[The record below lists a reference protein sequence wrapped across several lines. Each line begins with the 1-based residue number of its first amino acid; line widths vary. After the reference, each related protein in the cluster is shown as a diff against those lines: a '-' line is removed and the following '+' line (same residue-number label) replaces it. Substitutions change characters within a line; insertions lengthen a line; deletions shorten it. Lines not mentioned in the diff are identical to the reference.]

1 MKQYKKFIAMLSAVT
16 ICTAAVPGVDS
27 IAAQPEEAAVSA
39 MILNQRN
46 EMCIRDRYLMSRRRI

>member
-27 IAAQPEEAAVSA
+27 IAAQPDEAAVSVL
-39 MILNQRN
+39 ILIRRN
-46 EMCIRDRYLMSRRRI
+46 GEWTL